1 MVFKT
6 EKEQLFEHFCYTG
19 LQMLCSAALL
29 KYVCYHFITYIHFCL
44 LSFFFFSFFLLF
56 ISSLSW
62 GGGEWGWGEQGAGG
76 GGHVGVGRWARV
88 MKEMNPSTFSWFAF
102 LHPRSLMFFWDKSEP
117 SESEVI
123 SFSSLFVD

>member
-1 MVFKT
+1 
-6 EKEQLFEHFCYTG
+6 
-19 LQMLCSAALL
+19 MLCSATLL
-29 KYVCYHFITYIHFCL
+29 KYVCYHFITYIHVCVFSF
-44 LSFFFFSFFLLF
+44 LSF
-56 ISSLSW
+56 SSLSPLSLSLGGVVS
-62 GGGEWGWGEQGAGG
+62 GGGVNRGLGG
-76 GGHVGVGRWARV
+76 GAWVGGGV